1 MAVLV
6 RGAWLSTAI
15 ASFGSCQ
22 NGSSRISVLAAPE
35 RTVSF
40 RPGCPC
46 AHTCRTSET
55 RPCAQIGLRV
65 VCLPGANC
73 VWCCRKGLCTAVRQL
88 IRAAIEIR
96 AALPHRVTL
105 PNGFVRLVLK
115 GLRAHLQIGVA
126 DLAEDLLRDGAVR
139 PHADQPQVRAAGRHD
154 HAALQDMAVK
164 VPLTARSSNRCTY
177 NFVAARSAVSEAVH
191 LAVQGRQ
198 RVLPF

>member
-65 VCLPGANC
+65 VCSPGADC
-73 VWCCRKGLCTAVRQL
+73 VWCCQKGLCTAVRQL
-88 IRAAIEIR
+88 I
-96 AALPHRVTL
+96 ALPSRSGRHYITESLCLTDSFDLYSRDSS
-105 PNGFVRLVLK
+105 
-115 GLRAHLQIGVA
+115 RAHLQIGVA

-139 PHADQPQVRAAGRHD
+139 RHADQPQVRAAGRHD
-154 HAALQDMAVK
+154 HAALQGTIVK
-164 VPLTARSSNRCTY
+164 VPLTARSLNRYTY
-177 NFVAARSAVSEAVH
+177 NFVGARSAVSVH
-191 LAVQGRQ
+191 LAVKGRQ